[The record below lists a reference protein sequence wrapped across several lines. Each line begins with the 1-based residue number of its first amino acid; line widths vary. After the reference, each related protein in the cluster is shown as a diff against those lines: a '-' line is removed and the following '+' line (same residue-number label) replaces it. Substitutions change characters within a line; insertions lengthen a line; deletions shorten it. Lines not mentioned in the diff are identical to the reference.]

1 MRPSWEPP
9 RDSGLRWTWIDNS
22 RPFIANGEVRVSQ
35 TQSTS
40 IENDLI
46 IVTMFN
52 LDKLSDVRPEI
63 QQGSTWE
70 KGHIPKSLDS
80 FVESLVHCVDRRRCH
95 FKVRESSVGPRFLGV
110 KAHSNGRGYNN
121 EAEGLTGHRP
131 YQEPPCP
138 NYESMNNPIGINPT
152 TQGPMIPK
160 IPIWKLI
167 QHPLFLFTL
176 TLALLLF
183 T

>member
-22 RPFIANGEVRVSQ
+22 RPFITNGDVRVSQ
-35 TQSTS
+35 TQSSS

-46 IVTMFN
+46 TVTMFN

-95 FKVRESSVGPRFLGV
+95 FKVGESSVGPRFLGV
-110 KAHSNGRGYNN
+110 KAHSNG
-121 EAEGLTGHRP
+121 
-131 YQEPPCP
+131 
-138 NYESMNNPIGINPT
+138 
-152 TQGPMIPK
+152 
-160 IPIWKLI
+160 
-167 QHPLFLFTL
+167 
-176 TLALLLF
+176 
-183 T
+183 